1 MLAPKEGVSYTKD
14 GANTRDLESRAPEVH
29 ADISLQGP
37 RTRILCSL
45 KSLADV
51 PPVQAVIVLP
61 SLF

>member
-14 GANTRDLESRAPEVH
+14 GANTSDLESRAPQVH

-37 RTRILCSL
+37 LTRILCSL

-61 SLF
+61 SLL